1 MIIKIENKN
10 KLSNHTIKEINN
22 DGFDMDYSERLYID
36 MDRIN
41 QVNETISLIYSGWP
55 EIYNNIILLKRK
67 KNY

>member
-36 MDRIN
+36 MD
-41 QVNETISLIYSGWP
+41 
-55 EIYNNIILLKRK
+55 
-67 KNY
+67 